1 MKSVVVDA
9 SVAAKWVLPNVDE
22 PFYQEALR
30 LADLF
35 TAGRLEF
42 IVPDLF
48 WIEMGSVL
56 WKAKRSNRISSREF
70 EESLAILHSR
80 EFKSAPAKPL
90 LTRSLSIA
98 VEFNRSVYDGA
109 YIALAEA
116 NSTVMITA
124 DEKLA
129 NAVSSKL
136 PVVWL
141 GSDSALSSRQI

>member
-1 MKSVVVDA
+1 VKKVVVDA
-9 SVAAKWVLPNVDE
+9 SVAAKWVLPDVDE
-22 PFYQEALR
+22 PFYREALR
-30 LADLF
+30 LADSF
-35 TAGRLEF
+35 TAGRIEF

-56 WKAKRSNRISSREF
+56 WKAKRSSRISSREF
-70 EESLAILHSR
+70 QESLAILDSQ
-80 EFKSAPAKPL
+80 EFKSAPTKPL

-98 VEFNRSVYDGA
+98 VEFNRSVYDSA

-116 NSTVMITA
+116 NFTVMVTA

-129 NAVSSKL
+129 NAVRLQL

-141 GSDSALSSRQI
+141 GSDSALSF